1 MSRILSLYIHLL
13 LSSYLRSLSIS
24 LEVLIF
30 YTNLCSFLHYWLP
43 IHHIRYIRLIAF
55 FSLAPSSNLL
65 KSLQKQ

>member
-30 YTNLCSFLHYWLP
+30 YTNLCSFLHYCLP
-43 IHHIRYIRLIAF
+43 NRHIHYITD
-55 FSLAPSSNLL
+55 
-65 KSLQKQ
+65 